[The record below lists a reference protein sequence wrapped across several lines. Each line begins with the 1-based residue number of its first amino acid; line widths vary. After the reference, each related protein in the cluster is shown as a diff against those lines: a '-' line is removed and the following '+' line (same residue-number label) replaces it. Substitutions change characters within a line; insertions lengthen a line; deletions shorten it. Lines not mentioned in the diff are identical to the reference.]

1 MQNFEE
7 IKKNLTPRNKELL
20 QEKAKELAIS
30 EDEVLSKVP
39 SSTMLFATFNPKV
52 LGGYL
57 KRMVK
62 TTEDGAKQ
70 EIPSEEVVAKQVTDD
85 LTGDNKEK
93 YEAILSKIK
102 KNPEIVSSIEQKA
115 GMDLNEIGI
124 DKATGS
130 IDIPKLA
137 YNAVNHPIP
146 SEAIIQDLKPEVEEL
161 IGNLPSTS
169 EDQ

>member
-20 QEKAKELAIS
+20 QEKTKELAIS

-39 SSTMLFATFNPKV
+39 SSTMLFAIFNPKV
-52 LGGYL
+52 LGSYL
-57 KRMVK
+57 KKMVK

-93 YEAILSKIK
+93 YEAILSKIR
-102 KNPEIVSSIEQKA
+102 
-115 GMDLNEIGI
+115 L
-124 DKATGS
+124 
-130 IDIPKLA
+130 LA
-137 YNAVNHPIP
+137 
-146 SEAIIQDLKPEVEEL
+146 
-161 IGNLPSTS
+161 
-169 EDQ
+169 